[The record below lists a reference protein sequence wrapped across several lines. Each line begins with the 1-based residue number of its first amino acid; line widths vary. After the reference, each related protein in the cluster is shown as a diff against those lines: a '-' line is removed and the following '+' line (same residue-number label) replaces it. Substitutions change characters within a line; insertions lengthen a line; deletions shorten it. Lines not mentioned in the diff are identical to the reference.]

1 MLVGCI
7 YVGYW
12 ITWFAACLA
21 GFGVVSYVFCAVMIA
36 GAFCVLLDVWLV
48 LFGGA
53 MRLWGFRLLV
63 AFDCVGWCR

>member
-1 MLVGCI
+1 
-7 YVGYW
+7 
-12 ITWFAACLA
+12 
-21 GFGVVSYVFCAVMIA
+21 MIA

-48 LFGGA
+48 LFGGV